1 MFLQRY
7 LFSLPFT
14 FLKSGFMD
22 FSLFLTID
30 VVKTFQIFDFATFIK
45 VNKFHVNITMC
56 SRKENKI
63 EINFVSASS

>member
-30 VVKTFQIFDFATFIK
+30 VVKTFQIFDFATFITK
-45 VNKFHVNITMC
+45 LHVNITLC